1 MPGAIY
7 LHSTKLRGHLN
18 LTLENVSHGLQP
30 QAIAPW
36 RLLHQHHCTM
46 VAFPNHSKWGLE
58 SRLRRVPKPPWPADE
73 VGAHLKHR
81 VDLQVLLGRSST
93 QRRVRPSTR
102 QLRCWKAHLASLEEL
117 QLDGLEGLNTQ
128 ERFLVERDGS
138 ARIALGC
145 LALDA
150 AVQSAFNL
158 APRRRLPSTSGTA
171 SIKDAAAWHRLRT
184 TENQSTT

>member
-1 MPGAIY
+1 M
-7 LHSTKLRGHLN
+7 
-18 LTLENVSHGLQP
+18 
-30 QAIAPW
+30 AIAAPTS
-36 RLLHQHHCTM
+36 LHDGGI
-46 VAFPNHSKWGLE
+46 SKPQQVGPGQ
-58 SRLRRVPKPPWPADE
+58 SRLRREPKPPWPADE

-81 VDLQVLLGRSST
+81 VDLQVLLGHSST

-117 QLDGLEGLNTQ
+117 QLDGLEGLNMQ

-171 SIKDAAAWHRLRT
+171 SIKDVAASLT